1 MEDNGWIEYRKLV
14 ISELQRS
21 NDRLTRIESDIT
33 DIKQVLVVLQTK
45 IYFASSTLA
54 FLISAA
60 IGILTSVIKI

>member
-33 DIKQVLVVLQTK
+33 DIKQGLVVLQTK

>member
-33 DIKQVLVVLQTK
+33 DIKQGLVVLQTK

-60 IGILTSVIKI
+60 VGILTSVIKI

>member
-33 DIKQVLVVLQTK
+33 DIKQGLVVLQTK

-60 IGILTSVIKI
+60 VGILTSVIKT

>member
-33 DIKQVLVVLQTK
+33 DIKQGLVILQTK

-60 IGILTSVIKI
+60 VGILTSVIKI

>member
-33 DIKQVLVVLQTK
+33 EIKQRLAILQTK
-45 IYFASSTLA
+45 VYFASSTLA
-54 FLISAA
+54 FLVSAA
-60 IGILTSVIKI
+60 VGMFTTSIKG

>member
-33 DIKQVLVVLQTK
+33 DIKQGLVILQTK

-54 FLISAA
+54 FLISGA